1 MATAVTF
8 QEAQDEQSKLQQEVT
23 KNMKAMESHFELK
36 PARQRFQPES
46 ISSASEDAADSPQE
60 NSRHYNIRNSSL
72 SRRDDVMQDAPE
84 KLSMTSWGSDVD
96 IQGNS
101 GIWRPSWSSLK
112 DPSDLSS
119 SDAETAYK
127 VCFVRHGQSIWNK
140 AGKFS
145 GWVDVPLN
153 DTGRDEA
160 RKAGQMLLDQGYF
173 FEKAFTSRL
182 DRATETLALIL
193 EEMQLQDQIET
204 VKSWRINERHY
215 GALQGLCKAETA
227 DLYGKDQVKKWR

>member
-1 MATAVTF
+1 
-8 QEAQDEQSKLQQEVT
+8 
-23 KNMKAMESHFELK
+23 MKAMEAHFELNQ
-36 PARQRFQPES
+36 PARQRYQPEL
-46 ISSASEDAADSPQE
+46 IQESSTSMSEDSVDSPQE
-60 NSRHYNIRNSSL
+60 EPRNRSNMRHTS
-72 SRRDDVMQDAPE
+72 RDDVIGSAPE
-84 KLSMTSWGSDVD
+84 QLTMTSWGSDVD
-96 IQGNS
+96 IQGNA
-101 GIWRPSWSSLK
+101 GLWRPSWTSYK
-112 DPSDLSS
+112 DASDLSS
-119 SDAETAYK
+119 SEAETAYK

-182 DRATETLALIL
+182 DRATETLSLIL
-193 EEMQLQDQIET
+193 EEMELQDQIET

-227 DLYGKDQVKKWR
+227 EIYGKDMVK